1 VSPSFAAA
9 SCCVGN
15 VDGFIVGFVEIRR
28 QKRRQCPVDYWAVVD
43 ESLGRLLISPRLLAR
58 DVLRQPWL

>member
-1 VSPSFAAA
+1 
-9 SCCVGN
+9 
-15 VDGFIVGFVEIRR
+15 
-28 QKRRQCPVDYWAVVD
+28 VDYWAVVD